1 MDKDIIYD
9 HRDDEEEGK
18 LTWNLWDADPDCDHE
33 VVDAPGG
40 GVVCLKCG
48 GWFCW

>member
-1 MDKDIIYD
+1 MDNEE
-9 HRDDEEEGK
+9 RDMIVDEQD
-18 LTWNLWDADPDCDHE
+18 LWDADPDCNHE

-40 GVVCLKCG
+40 GIVCTKCG